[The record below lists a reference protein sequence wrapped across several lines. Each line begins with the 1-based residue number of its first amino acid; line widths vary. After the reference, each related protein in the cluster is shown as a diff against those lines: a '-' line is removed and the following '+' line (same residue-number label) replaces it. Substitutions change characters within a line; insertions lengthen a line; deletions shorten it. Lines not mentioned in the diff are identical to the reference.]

1 MGRRKSFHWPTFE
14 KLTLSVVFRS
24 AARREFDGAALWYEK
39 RQAGL
44 GSQFVA
50 EVTRA
55 IEAASEHPQRF
66 PVVHKDVR
74 CIQIRRFPYSVL
86 FREERGRLLVLGVF
100 HGSHNPG
107 LWRERA

>member
-1 MGRRKSFHWPTFE
+1 M
-14 KLTLSVVFRS
+14 TLSVVFRS

-74 CIQIRRFPYSVL
+74 CIQIRRFPYSVF

-100 HGSHNPG
+100 HGSRNPG
-107 LWRERA
+107 VWRECA